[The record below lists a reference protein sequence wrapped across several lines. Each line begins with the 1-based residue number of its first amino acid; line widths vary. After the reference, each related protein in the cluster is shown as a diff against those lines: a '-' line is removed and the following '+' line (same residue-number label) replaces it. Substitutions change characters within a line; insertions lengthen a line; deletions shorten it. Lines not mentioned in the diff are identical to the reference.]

1 MPKDVDA
8 PKPKKAPAV
17 KPVKLRNTI
26 MVIEPPVPEAPG
38 EHLLILAR
46 FDGMSGLTR
55 SVVFIAVDHLERT
68 ETYIRGFLGTLGE
81 RHLVV
86 EFPAGTA
93 YMLLRRDH
101 VRFVSPLEVGLYEKG
116 LDEVMRS
123 KLGEPHSGHLHPM
136 NPEQLAEMMAQ
147 GEGGKV
153 QLPIGQYL

>member
-1 MPKDVDA
+1 MKTIDA
-8 PKPKKAPAV
+8 PTPKKAPAV

-26 MVIEPPVPEAPG
+26 MVIEPPAPEAPG

-55 SVVFIAVDHLERT
+55 SVVFIAVDRLERT
-68 ETYIRGFLGTLGE
+68 EAYIRGFLGKLPGN
-81 RHLVV
+81 LVV
-86 EFPAGTA
+86 EFPVGTS

-123 KLGEPHSGHLHPM
+123 KLGEPHSGHPHPM
-136 NPEQLAEMMAQ
+136 NPEQLAEMVAQ